1 MLLQVLAQRDVIGE
15 QNERCRDLE
24 ASTRQLEERCSELK
38 EASGGH
44 EARAREEAAEVLK
57 GNRIIEKLTV
67 RANAGLITCASCVC
81 FPRNSVLQVNICE
94 RHGLWLTD
102 SQLSQ
107 LSSTTDAGPR
117 LLKCCPI
124 QMLVWY
130 AAGATLP
137 SNTSKVQ
144 RCHFTAQ
151 LCPHTC
157 HRDGVP
163 AGSRQQGFCQHVRL
177 RCPHC

>member
-67 RANAGLITCASCVC
+67 RDNADAAVGLQLVC
-81 FPRNSVLQVNICE
+81 PEPAFLVDACCRSAYARGVAF
-94 RHGLWLTD
+94 GSLTV
-102 SQLSQ
+102 
-107 LSSTTDAGPR
+107 SSHSSAA
-117 LLKCCPI
+117 LLMQAPGCFWAVQSKC
-124 QMLVWY
+124 
-130 AAGATLP
+130 
-137 SNTSKVQ
+137 
-144 RCHFTAQ
+144 
-151 LCPHTC
+151 
-157 HRDGVP
+157 
-163 AGSRQQGFCQHVRL
+163 
-177 RCPHC
+177 